1 MQLLKAAKPVLLTIA
16 CAASIYIVEALIT
29 GPVLGLMPK
38 VRYGLPG
45 GAFACIICMYLVCY
59 VSISIVTF
67 GTGLLHLTNLQIIR
81 LGVIIYLVWEWL
93 TSMDHYVFTSLKIT
107 GSFSYLFPIVAT
119 SLCALVLLASLISL
133 GRLHAG
139 GRILRDKMKKA
150 T

>member
-1 MQLLKAAKPVLLTIA
+1 MELLKAAKPVLLTIA
-16 CAASIYIVEALIT
+16 CVASIYIVEALIT
-29 GPVLGLMPK
+29 GPVLRLMPK

-67 GTGLLHLTNLQIIR
+67 GTGFLHLANLKMIR
-81 LGVIIYLVWEWL
+81 LGVIIYLVCNWL
-93 TSMDHYVFTSLKIT
+93 MSMDHLFTSLKIR
-107 GSFSYLFPIVAT
+107 GSFSYLFLIVAT
-119 SLCALVLLASLISL
+119 SLCALVLLAFLISA
-133 GRLHAG
+133 RSLHAG